1 MRFKELDALRGFA
14 VLAMIIFHTFY
25 DLDFTGALDI
35 DLSSGFWWFF
45 PRAIASLFIF
55 VAGVSLS
62 LSYSSG
68 RKDPMHYFIR
78 GAKLFGIGLV
88 ITCVTYIFVPY
99 AYIRFGILHFIGI
112 ATILSFP
119 FLKRSSLLNIILGM
133 LSIIA
138 GFWLKEVYVTYPY
151 LLWLGIKPYSFYT
164 LDYFPI
170 FPWFGAI
177 LFGIAAGNFFYPQH
191 KRRWDIKGK
200 ETDALRFPAIIGSH
214 SLLIYLLHQP
224 VLLSLILLFEKVI

>member
-1 MRFKELDALRGFA
+1 
-14 VLAMIIFHTFY
+14 
-25 DLDFTGALDI
+25 
-35 DLSSGFWWFF
+35 
-45 PRAIASLFIF
+45 
-55 VAGVSLS
+55 
-62 LSYSSG
+62 
-68 RKDPMHYFIR
+68 MHYFIR

-119 FLKRSSLLNIILGM
+119 FLKRGSFLNIILGM